1 LEDDL
6 MFKRLLAIVA
16 IAAALAACSPSTG
29 GSGDPALDATLEP
42 TMDASAMPSLD
53 ASASPAP

>member
-1 LEDDL
+1 

-29 GSGDPALDATLEP
+29 GSGDPTLEP
-42 TMDASAMPSLD
+42 SLDASAMPSLD
-53 ASASPAP
+53 VSASPAP